1 MIVLQKVEL
10 FLPVS
15 RWEDLRASSSMGKP
29 LDNVHVHVRSE
40 REIGHCMV
48 PTDSVKLSHM

>member
-29 LDNVHVHVRSE
+29 LDNVHAHVRSG

>member
-29 LDNVHVHVRSE
+29 LDNVHVYVRSQ
-40 REIGHCMV
+40 EIGHCMV